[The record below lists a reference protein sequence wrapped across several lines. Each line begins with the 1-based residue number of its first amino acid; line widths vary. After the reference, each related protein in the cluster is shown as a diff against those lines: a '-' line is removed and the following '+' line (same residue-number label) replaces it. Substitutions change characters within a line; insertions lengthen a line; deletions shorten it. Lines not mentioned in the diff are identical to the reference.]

1 MGYKSMKS
9 DFFIALTQL
18 ASERHLPKEQVLDAI
33 EMALASAFKKDY
45 PDSADN
51 ISVTLDPNSGDI
63 NVYEIKQVVDTVTDP
78 TTEIQLKD
86 AVKIEPGLSVGDELK
101 TSQPLSHNASR
112 IAAQTAKQVV
122 LQRLREAE
130 RERLYEEFYQHKDTV
145 MSGVV
150 DQVEPG
156 KAVIIELGRAQ
167 AVMPGD
173 EQVYVER
180 YRKGQRTKVF
190 VVDVRNSAKGPAI
203 IVSRS
208 HPDLLKRLFE
218 IEVPEI
224 NGGVVSIQAVA
235 REAGSRSKI
244 AVSTTQDGIDP
255 VGSCIGVRGN
265 RIQSIVNELQGEK
278 IDVVQWDSDPKVFIS
293 RSISP
298 SEVVHVELAQG
309 EPTATVVVPDKQL
322 SLAIGK
328 DGQNAR
334 LAARLTGW
342 KLDIKGHAEW
352 EVIRKEM
359 EETLAQQKAAEPE
372 VVEEEIV
379 TEDAVAQET
388 VDLVEANEGSEDQS
402 EPTPETATATVA
414 TETPISK
421 EDEDAILE
429 ALILEEEQ
437 ADSAPE
443 ESEEGLSIDAL
454 EEFTIEDLED
464 MDDIN
469 DGDIDFPQLGQ
480 SAGLIRFAEDI
491 VEDNERSGSSRRR
504 GSGRSNN
511 QRRSKGSTR

>member
-18 ASERHLPKEQVLDAI
+18 ASERHLPKEQVLEAI

-63 NVYEIKQVVDTVTDP
+63 NVYSLKTVVETVEDP
-78 TTEIQLKD
+78 SIEIQLKD
-86 AVKIEPGLSVGDELK
+86 AIKLQPGLSVGDEFK
-101 TSQPLSHNASR
+101 TSEPLSHNASR

-298 SEVVHVELAQG
+298 SEVVHVELAQ
-309 EPTATVVVPDKQL
+309 
-322 SLAIGK
+322 
-328 DGQNAR
+328 
-334 LAARLTGW
+334 
-342 KLDIKGHAEW
+342 
-352 EVIRKEM
+352 
-359 EETLAQQKAAEPE
+359 
-372 VVEEEIV
+372 
-379 TEDAVAQET
+379 
-388 VDLVEANEGSEDQS
+388 
-402 EPTPETATATVA
+402 
-414 TETPISK
+414 
-421 EDEDAILE
+421 
-429 ALILEEEQ
+429 
-437 ADSAPE
+437 
-443 ESEEGLSIDAL
+443 
-454 EEFTIEDLED
+454 
-464 MDDIN
+464 
-469 DGDIDFPQLGQ
+469 
-480 SAGLIRFAEDI
+480 
-491 VEDNERSGSSRRR
+491 
-504 GSGRSNN
+504 
-511 QRRSKGSTR
+511 

>member
-1 MGYKSMKS
+1 MKS

-51 ISVTLDPNSGDI
+51 ISVTLDPNSGEI

-78 TTEIQLKD
+78 TTEIQLND

-150 DQVEPG
+150 EQVEPG

-208 HPDLLKRLFE
+208 HPDLLRRLFE

-224 NGGVVSIQAVA
+224 NGGVVTIQAVA

-309 EPTATVVVPDKQL
+309 ESTATVVVPDKQL

-352 EVIRKEM
+352 EVIRKEI
-359 EETLAQQKAAEPE
+359 EEALAQQKASEPEPIVEELAVEAEPAIQDP
-372 VVEEEIV
+372 VPSVEETTVNE
-379 TEDAVAQET
+379 TAEDAIIMAE
-388 VDLVEANEGSEDQS
+388 S
-402 EPTPETATATVA
+402 EPPM
-414 TETPISK
+414 SK

-437 ADSAPE
+437 AEANDE
-443 ESEEGLSIDAL
+443 TEEGLSIDAL
-454 EEFTIEDLED
+454 DEFTIEDLED
-464 MDDIN
+464 MEALEDT
-469 DGDIDFPQLGQ
+469 GLDFPQLGQ
-480 SAGLIRFAEDI
+480 NAGLIRFAEDI
-491 VEDNERSGSSRRR
+491 VEEEERSGSSRRR
-504 GSGRSNN
+504 GSGRGNN
-511 QRRSKGSTR
+511 QRRSRGPAR